1 MELTFR
7 SLFHMNGFVT
17 FYMVLS
23 VLYVRDL
30 SFLEGV
36 KLYWQR
42 SQDNA
47 RDMRGVL
54 GGGNILGGVLEGG
67 R

>member
-1 MELTFR
+1 
-7 SLFHMNGFVT
+7 MNGFVT

-67 R
+67 K